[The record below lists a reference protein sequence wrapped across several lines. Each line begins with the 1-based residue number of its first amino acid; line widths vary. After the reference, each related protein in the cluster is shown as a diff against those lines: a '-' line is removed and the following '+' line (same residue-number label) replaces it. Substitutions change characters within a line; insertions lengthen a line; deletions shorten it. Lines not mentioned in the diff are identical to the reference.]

1 MKGFV
6 LIFGGVGALLLAIAA
21 FLYFREQA
29 FLASGETVTGTVS
42 TFEVSNSD
50 DSTTYCPVI
59 TFRTKRGE
67 SVEYH
72 ANVCSSPPSHDVGE
86 KVEVV
91 YDPENIKHVQ
101 MNGFW
106 SKYVGVF
113 VLAVIGL
120 PFFLLGAWGLL
131 PGKGKAFSTQVSL
144 RTISSGCAGAC

>member
-1 MKGFV
+1 MKINSFV
-6 LIFGGVGALLLAIAA
+6 LIFGGAGALLLLIAGI
-21 FLYFREQA
+21 LYFREQA
-29 FLASGETVTGTVS
+29 FLGSAETATGTVS
-42 TFEVSNSD
+42 TFDVSNSE

-59 TFRTKRGE
+59 AFRTKRGE
-67 SVEYH
+67 AVEYH
-72 ANVCSSPPSHDVGE
+72 ANVCSSPPSFDVGE

-120 PFFLLGAWGLL
+120 PFFLLGAWGSI
-131 PGKGKAFSTQVSL
+131 PGKPKAS
-144 RTISSGCAGAC
+144 AAK

>member
-1 MKGFV
+1 MKNFA
-6 LIFGGVGALLLAIAA
+6 LMFGGLGALLLLIAGW
-21 FLYFREQA
+21 LYFREQA
-29 FLASGETVTGTVS
+29 FLNRAETVTGTVS
-42 TFEVSNSD
+42 GFETSESD

-59 TFRTKRGE
+59 GFRTRGGE
-67 SVEYH
+67 SVQYR
-72 ANVCSSPPSHDVGE
+72 ANVCSSPPSFDVGE

-120 PFFLLGAWGLL
+120 PFFLLGAWGLI
-131 PGKGKAFSTQVSL
+131 PGKAKPSAK
-144 RTISSGCAGAC
+144 